1 MTVLLIMNDCI
12 MINYMK
18 DDKQGDKIK
27 TTLEKSN
34 PGLSVWL

>member
-12 MINYMK
+12 MINCMNDY
-18 DDKQGDKIK
+18 KQRDKIK